1 LPRDLSDVLHYF
13 GPELAEPKGSRSSSA
28 KDAGASSE
36 TSGQARA
43 STRALHVVGVPIG
56 ERDVVR
62 AAFTWN
68 LAVEV
73 ARLGGRAIVIAPD
86 DPAPSPLWPQAGT
99 GPLGVELLPSLATDL
114 PDLLA
119 VAQQAASA
127 KLRGGAEGGLVFV
140 RIPPQW
146 LDAPGKGSELLRWT
160 LLFTSSRTPDLKGT
174 LGMAKTIMGHHPQAR
189 VGITIHGAESRLEAE
204 TAFGR
209 LARSA
214 RQNLGH
220 DLTSYGL
227 LVDDLQVYR
236 AIVAQRPIGLAH
248 PQSPAARALRD
259 VAQLLLSDAEVN
271 SVD

>member
-1 LPRDLSDVLHYF
+1 M
-13 GPELAEPKGSRSSSA
+13 
-28 KDAGASSE
+28 
-36 TSGQARA
+36 
-43 STRALHVVGVPIG
+43 
-56 ERDVVR
+56 VR

-73 ARLGGRAIVIAPD
+73 ARLGGRAMVIAPED
-86 DPAPSPLWPQAGT
+86 SAPSPLWPEAGT
-99 GPLGVELLPSLATDL
+99 GPLGVELLPSLAADL
-114 PDLLA
+114 PGLLA

-127 KLRGGAEGGLVFV
+127 KMRTGAEGGLVFV
-140 RIPPQW
+140 RIPPAW

-160 LLFTSSRTPDLKGT
+160 LLFTSSRIPDLKGT
-174 LGMAKTIMGHHPQAR
+174 LVMAKTIMGQHPKAR
-189 VGITIHGAESRLEAE
+189 VGITIHGAESRSEAE

-259 VAQLLLSDAEVN
+259 VAQLLLNDAETN
-271 SVD
+271 PVD